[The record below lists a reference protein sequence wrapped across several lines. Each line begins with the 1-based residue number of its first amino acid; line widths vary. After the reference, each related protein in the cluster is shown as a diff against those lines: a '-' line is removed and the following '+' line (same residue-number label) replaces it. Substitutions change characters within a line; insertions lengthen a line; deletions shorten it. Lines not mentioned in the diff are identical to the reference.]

1 MTEEMNDEGVP
12 IKDSTQDAKED
23 SVRTTLTQVQ
33 RAGEKKRRFV
43 VVILAIIAL
52 ALIAVFSTF
61 TVLGVKRLQQNPDF
75 SWKSR
80 NMVAIYITVTVSVLI
95 VLAIVIQVRS
105 KRKRSS
111 KKRLAYWICRFGR
124 CGARA
129 VAGPDRILDL
139 DDT

>member
-75 SWKSR
+75 
-80 NMVAIYITVTVSVLI
+80 A
-95 VLAIVIQVRS
+95 VI
-105 KRKRSS
+105 
-111 KKRLAYWICRFGR
+111 F
-124 CGARA
+124 
-129 VAGPDRILDL
+129 
-139 DDT
+139 